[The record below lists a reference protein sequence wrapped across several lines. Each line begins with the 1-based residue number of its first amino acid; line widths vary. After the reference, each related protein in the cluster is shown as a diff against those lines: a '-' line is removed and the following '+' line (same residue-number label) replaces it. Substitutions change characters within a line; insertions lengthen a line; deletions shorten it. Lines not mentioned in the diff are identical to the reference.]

1 LDGLVYFS
9 YLPTSSLG
17 EKILFSIEIF
27 FHIFFF
33 VFGAIFGSFANVV
46 IYRLPK
52 DQSVVLPRSHCH
64 SCAKTIKWHD
74 NIPILSWF
82 FLRGK
87 CRSCGAKFSIRY
99 PIVEFLTAALF
110 CLSYH
115 YAGISWNLIEYL
127 LFMFG
132 LVVCTFIDLDH
143 MILPDEFTL
152 SGIVLGLLGALLN
165 PQRDFIDAFLGVL
178 MGGGFLWGMAYVY
191 YLLTKQE
198 GMGGG
203 DIKLLAWIGAILGW
217 KAIPFVIM
225 SSAIV
230 GSVVGLAM
238 ARKQKA
244 GLKTIIP
251 FGPYL
256 ALGAVLYLFGG
267 EAIALWYL
275 GLFFPEAV

>member
-1 LDGLVYFS
+1 M
-9 YLPTSSLG
+9 SSFDL
-17 EKILFSIEIF
+17 IF
-27 FHIFFF
+27 YAFFF
-33 VFGAIFGSFANVV
+33 LLGASLGSFANVV

-52 DQSVVLPRSHCH
+52 DESVVKPRSHCY
-64 SCAKTIKWHD
+64 SCKTPVKWYD

-82 FLRGK
+82 ILRGK
-87 CRSCGAKFSIRY
+87 CRHCGAKFSFRY
-99 PIVEFLTAALF
+99 PLVEFIMASLF
-110 CLSYH
+110 VLSYH
-115 YAGISWNLIEYL
+115 YIGLSWTLLEYL
-127 LFMFG
+127 IFIFG

-152 SGIVLGLLGALLN
+152 SGIVLGLVGAALN
-165 PQRDFIDAFLGVL
+165 PQRDFLDSLFGVL

-203 DIKLLAWIGAILGW
+203 DIKLLAWIGALLGW

-230 GSVVGLAM
+230 GSVVGLIV

-244 GLKTIIP
+244 GLKTVIP

-256 ALGAVLYLFGG
+256 ALGALLYIFGG
-267 EAIALWYL
+267 ETIALWYL
-275 GLFFPEAV
+275 NLFLPGLS

>member
-1 LDGLVYFS
+1 M
-9 YLPTSSLG
+9 SSL
-17 EKILFSIEIF
+17 EIF
-27 FHIFFF
+27 YYVFFF
-33 VFGAIFGSFANVV
+33 ILGAIFGSFGNVI

-52 DQSVVLPRSHCH
+52 EESIVKPRSYCY
-64 SCAKTIKWHD
+64 SCKTPIKWYD

-82 FLRGK
+82 ILRGR
-87 CRSCGAKFSIRY
+87 CRHCGARFSFRY
-99 PIVEFLTAALF
+99 PLVELIMGALF
-110 CLSYH
+110 MLSYH
-115 YAGISWNLIEYL
+115 YVGISWSLLEYL
-127 LFMFG
+127 IFIFG

-152 SGIVLGLLGALLN
+152 SGIVIGLIGAALN
-165 PQRDFIDAFLGVL
+165 PHRDFLDALFGVL

-203 DIKLLAWIGAILGW
+203 DIKLLAWIGALLGW

-225 SSAIV
+225 SSAII
-230 GSVVGLAM
+230 GSVVGLIA

-244 GLKTIIP
+244 GLKTVIP

-256 ALGAVLYLFGG
+256 ALGAILYLFGG
-267 EAIALWYL
+267 ETIGLWYL
-275 GLFFPEAV
+275 DLFLPGIS